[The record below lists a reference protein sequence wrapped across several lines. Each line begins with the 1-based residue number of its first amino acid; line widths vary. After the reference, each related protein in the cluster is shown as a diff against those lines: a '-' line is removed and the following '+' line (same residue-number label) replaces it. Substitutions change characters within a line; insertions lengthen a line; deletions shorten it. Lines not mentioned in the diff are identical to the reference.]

1 MDLED
6 ASPGTFRTK
15 TLAGERN
22 SPGASIRVDS
32 VQRPLSQAP
41 KEIPM
46 RTLVLY
52 PYLQN
57 GCWVFDDARTGLKEE
72 AFVRGASEMITRLVE
87 VNRLPAAARGFEMTF
102 AAEPFPG
109 RDVELTWVSR
119 GEGDFGND
127 YEGVVAG
134 LPMKCW
140 LCPALELYFELAPR
154 RISVKAAPLPAGV
167 DPIWN
172 PPPGVITRR
181 FVEAPR

>member
-1 MDLED
+1 MTFFHLENLRFSRVRRTRDRLVRSGQHFIHSLLAAKASASLTRWFRDPAMDSED

-15 TLAGERN
+15 AL
-22 SPGASIRVDS
+22 
-32 VQRPLSQAP
+32 
-41 KEIPM
+41 
-46 RTLVLY
+46 
-52 PYLQN
+52 
-57 GCWVFDDARTGLKEE
+57 TG
-72 AFVRGASEMITRLVE
+72 EMITRLVE

-102 AAEPFPG
+102 EAKPFPG
-109 RDVELTWVSR
+109 HDVELTWVSR

-134 LPMKCW
+134 LPMECW
-140 LCPALELYFELAPR
+140 LCPALELYFESAPR
-154 RISVKAAPLPAGV
+154 RISVKATPLPAGV